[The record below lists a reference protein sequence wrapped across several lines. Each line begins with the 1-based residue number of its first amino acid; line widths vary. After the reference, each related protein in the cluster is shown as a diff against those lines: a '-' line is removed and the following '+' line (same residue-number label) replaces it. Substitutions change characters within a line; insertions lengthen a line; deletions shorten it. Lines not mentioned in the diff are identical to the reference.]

1 MQDSSLP
8 HSPEEIRRLLGR
20 YLDSLLSLDE
30 QADVEDLLSRFPAY
44 QSELARLKAERFQIW
59 GVLQSPADD
68 LDASDSTLWQAISKH
83 LETDAEA
90 FILDTDPVFISAY
103 YDGETHEEPALCQ
116 TFEAQ
121 LSHNDEACR
130 VLGEFDLISQGI
142 RRLAARQEETC
153 DVDLASSVMAAFEA
167 EGGYNSGYLAPEQVE
182 MLSAHADNELSP
194 REVIALNHLIEDE
207 PNAKDMLFQ
216 FNGLSDAIQS
226 ASERWQA
233 QAPDC
238 FEAIRDQLPA
248 IVAENAKSTI
258 TPFWQRR
265 QVRQAVRVAGPIA
278 AVTML
283 FLVSVP
289 ILNGSLGFSP
299 FGGPQ
304 ASSRHSLELASLPLE
319 RLGRNSRPLAMG
331 DASMVP
337 AIEDAASSSSSRS
350 LEIPSKP
357 MFEPV
362 NRATSATVI
371 TDTPAN
377 LAHGKSPSSEEYL
390 FQALNERSAR
400 EDVSNI
406 LGD

>member
-44 QSELARLKAERFQIW
+44 EGELARLKAERFQVW

-68 LDASDSTLWQAISKH
+68 LDASDSTLWQSISQQ
-83 LETDAEA
+83 LEADAEA
-90 FILDTDPVFISAY
+90 FIVDSDPVFISAY
-103 YDGETHEEPALCQ
+103 YDGEAHDDASSLK
-116 TFEAQ
+116 TFESQ
-121 LSHNDEACR
+121 LSQNDETCR
-130 VLGEFDLISQGI
+130 ILGEFGLISQGI
-142 RRLAARQEETC
+142 RRLAARQEESC
-153 DVDLASSVMAAFEA
+153 KIELAQSVMAAFAA
-167 EGGYNSGYLAPEQVE
+167 EGGYDSGYLAPEQVE
-182 MLSAHADNELSP
+182 MLSAYADTELSP
-194 REVIALNHLIEDE
+194 REIIALNHLIEDE
-207 PNAKDMLFQ
+207 PNAKDMLSQ
-216 FNGLSDAIQS
+216 FNGLSDAIRA
-226 ASERWQA
+226 ASESWQA

-238 FEAIRDQLPA
+238 LEAIRSQLPA
-248 IVAENAKSTI
+248 IVAENAKNNV

-265 QVRQAVRVAGPIA
+265 NVRQTMRVAGPVA
-278 AVTML
+278 AVTAL
-283 FLVSVP
+283 FLASIP

-304 ASSRHSLELASLPLE
+304 VSNRDALELASLPLE
-319 RLGRNSRPLAMG
+319 RLGRNSRPLALG
-331 DASMVP
+331 DASMAP
-337 AIEDAASSSSSRS
+337 AVENATASSSSAS

-357 MFEPV
+357 MLEPV

-377 LAHGKSPSSEEYL
+377 IAHVKSPSSEEYL
-390 FQALNERSAR
+390 FRALNERSAR